1 MAGLNFDEQFVKVR
15 ERIGDASMEH
25 MSGKGLLQPFSNL
38 NSGSRKIM
46 HAIHRDH
53 VFPLMNGEKAV
64 LETGYE
70 IRFGDRSSSITSTD
84 SDYVVVAKISKYSF
98 SPNHHY
104 YLILKDVKSNKLDV
118 VERISYCHITESYG
132 YLYNNEYMDT
142 LQLGDFV
149 PENTILQKSM
159 AFDEYNNRKDG
170 VNLNVA
176 YMALDDNMEDSV
188 IFSNEAA
195 EKMRSPLIKRVQI
208 MMNENDIPLN
218 LYGND
223 RVYKIIPDIGEEIQ
237 GALMIAQ
244 RKEKKDESLYN
255 QSVQRLK
262 KELMSDEKRYLTGRV
277 IDVNIY
283 CNNPANL
290 GGQYV
295 GQLKMYYTELQR
307 MCTEIVTTV
316 TPFVAQGFTL
326 SYDLQKLFANAK
338 RVNNQNQY
346 LEKKVF
352 SNIILEVIVLEDL
365 PLKVGDKVSN
375 RYGGKGVISNILPKE
390 QMPRFGDNEYVDVIL
405 NSSTMYNRENP
416 GQLFELSLTHIGME
430 IVRYISS
437 GRVSLEEAIEMIRKY
452 LEIVSPMQ
460 ANYFMEYLKD
470 LSMDERL
477 FFLESIISSKAIDI
491 SIKPL
496 SESIDIYKLAKIY
509 DEFPWIE
516 QSTVYVPM
524 VGSNGEI
531 RHIPARRKMVVGL
544 QYMFR
549 LKQFAEEKFSA
560 TSLSATNI
568 RNENTKSKASKN
580 FKELYSNTPIRFGN
594 MEANSSNHLGSEHV
608 IVYLLIHSLSPQARR
623 LVEQMYTGEPYEVD
637 IKLDSDS
644 RNRGAEIVFTY
655 LKTIGKRIYFKKIR
669 KNVKKGIVFSG
680 IKFTK
685 CPGIEAKKGIYFSPK
700 KNYNFEEAYQE
711 AQEFEERKM
720 KEKKEVK
727 NGLVFDG
734 KKDWSKRDE

>member
-1 MAGLNFDEQFVKVR
+1 
-15 ERIGDASMEH
+15 
-25 MSGKGLLQPFSNL
+25 
-38 NSGSRKIM
+38 
-46 HAIHRDH
+46 
-53 VFPLMNGEKAV
+53 
-64 LETGYE
+64 
-70 IRFGDRSSSITSTD
+70 
-84 SDYVVVAKISKYSF
+84 
-98 SPNHHY
+98 
-104 YLILKDVKSNKLDV
+104 
-118 VERISYCHITESYG
+118 
-132 YLYNNEYMDT
+132 
-142 LQLGDFV
+142 
-149 PENTILQKSM
+149 
-159 AFDEYNNRKDG
+159 
-170 VNLNVA
+170 
-176 YMALDDNMEDSV
+176 
-188 IFSNEAA
+188 
-195 EKMRSPLIKRVQI
+195 
-208 MMNENDIPLN
+208 
-218 LYGND
+218 
-223 RVYKIIPDIGEEIQ
+223 
-237 GALMIAQ
+237 
-244 RKEKKDESLYN
+244 
-255 QSVQRLK
+255 
-262 KELMSDEKRYLTGRV
+262 
-277 IDVNIY
+277 
-283 CNNPANL
+283 
-290 GGQYV
+290 
-295 GQLKMYYTELQR
+295 
-307 MCTEIVTTV
+307 
-316 TPFVAQGFTL
+316 
-326 SYDLQKLFANAK
+326 
-338 RVNNQNQY
+338 
-346 LEKKVF
+346 
-352 SNIILEVIVLEDL
+352 
-365 PLKVGDKVSN
+365 
-375 RYGGKGVISNILPKE
+375 
-390 QMPRFGDNEYVDVIL
+390 
-405 NSSTMYNRENP
+405 
-416 GQLFELSLTHIGME
+416 
-430 IVRYISS
+430 
-437 GRVSLEEAIEMIRKY
+437 
-452 LEIVSPMQ
+452 
-460 ANYFMEYLKD
+460 MEYLKD